1 MVGERN
7 PIARSCAKAK
17 SGGYTKGARQHRRA
31 PVRPAAVTTAQTIME
46 NFIHKSVLVKTLG
59 ISTRTLENWCVHRDF
74 PEALRV
80 PGSRLVFFCVA
91 EVDAWLE
98 RTLKAEAA
106 E

>member
-1 MVGERN
+1 
-7 PIARSCAKAK
+7 
-17 SGGYTKGARQHRRA
+17 
-31 PVRPAAVTTAQTIME
+31 VTTAQTIME
-46 NFIHKSVLVKTLG
+46 NFIHKSTLVETLG

-74 PEALRV
+74 PKARRV

-98 RTLKAEAA
+98 RTLEAEMP